1 MTQTLEDAVHEA
13 VDAYIAGNPKSFERN
28 ESASRSMPGG
38 NTRTVLFHPPF
49 PLAFESGAGARLT
62 SLDGREYVDMLGEYT
77 AGLFGHSDP
86 RILAALHTTLGR
98 GISFGGHN
106 ALEGE
111 LAEVLDLPAK
121 RDPDYGRTAS
131 GVAVKRGIVA
141 VDPKV
146 IPLGTR
152 IYIPGYGF
160 AIAGD
165 TGGGIKGNMIDLGY
179 ADGVAP
185 DWHTGWVDIYLLAP

>member
-1 MTQTLEDAVHEA
+1 MTMTQTLEDAVHEA

-98 GISFGGHN
+98 GISFGRQRG
-106 ALEGE
+106 LLPLGITTRS
-111 LAEVLDLPAK
+111 LADLLQQHFVT
-121 RDPDYGRTAS
+121 RFVVVRHRQRS
-131 GVAVKRGIVA
+131 GVHRPLLDAAVG
-141 VDPKV
+141 
-146 IPLGTR
+146 
-152 IYIPGYGF
+152 
-160 AIAGD
+160 
-165 TGGGIKGNMIDLGY
+165 
-179 ADGVAP
+179 
-185 DWHTGWVDIYLLAP
+185 